1 MNKTI
6 LIALIITHGIFACTQ
21 TKKKTT
27 QDISVLQLQIFEFKN
42 DSLSQIME
50 LSQISDDTLK
60 INLKTINKIRNTS
73 CVLEGLAIH
82 DTIGD
87 FLNEEE
93 TVEIEGNEVI
103 PIKYFTF
110 LDNKTSIKIIIGLDI
125 STKDKLIF
133 QGPNSG
139 FNPKTLNCLFNSIG
153 TLRKK

>member
-1 MNKTI
+1 MNRTI
-6 LIALIITHGIFACTQ
+6 IITLIIIHGILACTQ

-27 QDISVLQLQIFEFKN
+27 QDISALQLQVYEFKN

-50 LSQISDDTLK
+50 VSQISDDTLN
-60 INLKTINKIRNTS
+60 INLKTFNKIRNTS

-87 FLNEEE
+87 YLNEEE
-93 TVEIEGNEVI
+93 TIEIEGNEVI
-103 PIKYFTF
+103 SIKYFTF
-110 LDNKTSIKIIIGLDI
+110 LDKNTSIQIIIGLDI

-139 FNPKTLNCLFNSIG
+139 LDPKSHNCLFNSIG

>member
-1 MNKTI
+1 MKRTI
-6 LIALIITHGIFACTQ
+6 LITLIIIHGAFACTQ
-21 TKKKTT
+21 TKKNTT
-27 QDISVLQLQIFEFKN
+27 QDRPVLQLQIYEFKN
-42 DSLSQIME
+42 DSLSQIVE
-50 LSQISDDTLK
+50 VSQISDDTLK
-60 INLKTINKIRNTS
+60 INLKTINKIRKTS
-73 CVLEGLAIH
+73 CVLEGFAIH

-110 LDNKTSIKIIIGLDI
+110 LDNKTSIQIIIALDI

-133 QGPNSG
+133 QGSNSG
-139 FNPKTLNCLFNSIG
+139 LEPKIHNCLINSIG